1 MKHWLLS
8 SALLTDFYELT
19 MGGAYYHNGIE
30 EQGVFELYIRLLPP
44 NRSYLIA
51 AGLEQALDYLETLH
65 FEPEEV
71 EYLKK
76 QPVFSGVDPGFF
88 DALSRLRFEGSV
100 HAVPEGT
107 VVFPDEPLLRVEAP
121 IIQAQL
127 VETFLLTTLCFQTMV
142 STKASRVVQ
151 AACGDGKSRAVAD
164 FGSRRAHGPEAGVL
178 AARASYIGGCAG
190 TSNTFAGLRFGIPVI
205 GTAAHSWTMA
215 FPSEEEAFDAYY
227 RAYPD
232 SSTLL
237 IDTYNTLDGARNAAR
252 LGAHL
257 RGVRLDS
264 GDLAVLSRKVREI
277 LDHAGCSQANIVA
290 SGDLNERK
298 IARLVEQGAPIDLFG
313 VGTEMVT
320 SRDAPALGGVYKLVE
335 RVRGGKRFYTA
346 KFSEEK
352 VTLPGRKQICR
363 FCDPEGRFVRDELIL
378 DSDPLSEGAAPLMI
392 PVMIRG
398 ERVTPQPDLSA
409 IRERARDQLAR
420 LPENYR
426 RIDRTDVYFVKKS
439 DTLFSLLERIKKEK
453 ESHPGSL

>member
-1 MKHWLLS
+1 MKNPLLS

-19 MGGAYYHNGIE
+19 MGGAYYHNRLE
-30 EQGVFELYIRLLPP
+30 EEGVFELYIRLLPP
-44 NRSYLIA
+44 HRSYLIA
-51 AGLEQALDYLETLH
+51 AGLEQALEYLEHLH
-65 FEPEEV
+65 FEPEEID
-71 EYLKK
+71 YLKR

-107 VVFPDEPLLRVEAP
+107 VVFRDEPLLRVEAP

-142 STKASRVVQ
+142 ATKASRVVQ
-151 AACGDGKSRAVAD
+151 AACSDGKSRAVAD

-178 AARASYIGGCAG
+178 AARASYLGGCAG

-205 GTAAHSWTMA
+205 GTAAHSWIMA
-215 FPSEEEAFDAYY
+215 FPTEAEAFDAYF

-237 IDTYNTLDGARNAAR
+237 IDTYDTLEGARHATR
-252 LGAHL
+252 LGPQL

-264 GDLAVLSRKVREI
+264 GDLATLSRQVREI
-277 LDHAGCSQANIVA
+277 LDRSGCPQAKIVA
-290 SGDLNERK
+290 SGDLNEDK

-320 SRDAPALGGVYKLVE
+320 SRDAPTLGGVYKLVE
-335 RVRGGKRFYTA
+335 RVRKSERFYTA
-346 KFSEEK
+346 KFSEKK

-363 FCDPEGRFVRDELIL
+363 FTDSKGRFERDQLIL
-378 DSDPLSEGAAPLMI
+378 AGEAVPAGSEPLMI
-392 PVMIRG
+392 PVMVNG
-398 ERVTPQPDLSA
+398 KRVAPQPDLQA
-409 IRERARDQLAR
+409 IRERAKDQLSR
-420 LPENYR
+420 LPEKYR
-426 RIDRTDVYFVKKS
+426 RLDRIAAFPVKKS
-439 DTLFSLLERIKKEK
+439 SALVALLETIRKQKELQNGK
-453 ESHPGSL
+453 R